1 MNTRS
6 LLVSAL
12 LLTLVA
18 CGSSPQR
25 KAPSRP
31 VAVPTQPPASG
42 AVPAPPTNLAAIPDA
57 VPRAEPRTRRGNPP
71 TYEVLGKRYT
81 LMTTDAGYKER
92 GVASWYGPNFHAKAT
107 SNGDAYD
114 MYAMTAAHKTL
125 PIPAYVRVT
134 NLSNGRSVVV
144 RVNDRG
150 PFVDNR
156 IIDLSYTAAW
166 KLDMLRSGTAFV
178 EVEALA
184 PGQSTITAAAV
195 PAPPPPPLSATRG
208 WYVQAG
214 AFAVEDN
221 AARLVARL
229 KDAGLADVTLRNPG
243 RDGTLWRVRIGP
255 VADVTA
261 YDQLITKLSTLGV
274 EGRLATE

>member
-1 MNTRS
+1 MTLQRGFV
-6 LLVSAL
+6 LAL
-12 LLTLVA
+12 ALMLTA
-18 CGSSPQR
+18 CGGTPR
-25 KAPSRP
+25 RAPPSRP
-31 VAVPTQPPASG
+31 VPVPSQ
-42 AVPAPPTNLAAIPDA
+42 VPPTPANLAAIPDA

-81 LMTTDAGYKER
+81 VMASEVGYKER

-107 SNGDAYD
+107 SNGDPYD

-125 PIPAYVRVT
+125 PIPSYVRVT
-134 NLSNGRSVVV
+134 NLGNGRSVVL

-178 EVEALA
+178 EVEALL
-184 PGQSTITAAAV
+184 PGQPAVVAAQVA
-195 PAPPPPPLSATRG
+195 PPPPPPLSATRG

-221 AARLVARL
+221 AVRLVARL
-229 KDAGLADVTLRNPG
+229 KAAGIADVTLRNPG

-255 VADVTA
+255 VADVAA
-261 YDQLITKLSTLGV
+261 YDQMISRLSALGV

>member
-1 MNTRS
+1 MTHRS
-6 LLVSAL
+6 LSLCVVVL
-12 LLTLVA
+12 MLVA
-18 CGSSPQR
+18 CGSHPKRHTPVRPSP
-25 KAPSRP
+25 
-31 VAVPTQPPASG
+31 
-42 AVPAPPTNLAAIPDA
+42 VPAPAPSSQVPPPPANLASIPDA
-57 VPRAEPRTRRGNPP
+57 VPRAERRTRAGNPVN
-71 TYEVLGKRYT
+71 YEVLGKRYT
-81 LMTTDAGYKER
+81 VMTSDVGYKER

-134 NLSNGRSVVV
+134 NLGNGRSVVV

-166 KLDMLRSGTAFV
+166 KLDMLRTGTAFV
-178 EVEALA
+178 EVEALL
-184 PGQSTITAAAV
+184 PGQTTVTAAAV
-195 PAPPPPPLSATRG
+195 PPPPPPPLAATRG

-221 AARLVARL
+221 ASRLVARL
-229 KDAGLADVTLRNPG
+229 KAAGIADVTLRNPG
-243 RDGTLWRVRIGP
+243 KDGTLWRVRIGP
-255 VADVTA
+255 VADVA
-261 YDQLITKLSTLGV
+261 GYDQMITRLSALGV

>member
-1 MNTRS
+1 MTHRS
-6 LLVSAL
+6 LSLCVVVL
-12 LLTLVA
+12 MLVA
-18 CGSSPQR
+18 CGSHPKRHTPVRPSP
-25 KAPSRP
+25 
-31 VAVPTQPPASG
+31 
-42 AVPAPPTNLAAIPDA
+42 VPAPAPSSQVPPPPANLAAIPDA
-57 VPRAEPRTRRGNPP
+57 VPRAERRTRAGNPVN
-71 TYEVLGKRYT
+71 YEVLGKRYT
-81 LMTTDAGYKER
+81 VMSSDVGYKER

-134 NLSNGRSVVV
+134 NLGNGRSVVV

-166 KLDMLRSGTAFV
+166 KLDMLRTGTAFV
-178 EVEALA
+178 EVEALL
-184 PGQSTITAAAV
+184 PGQTTVTAAAV
-195 PAPPPPPLSATRG
+195 PPPPPPPLAATRG

-221 AARLVARL
+221 ASRLVARL
-229 KDAGLADVTLRNPG
+229 KAAGIADVTLRNPG
-243 RDGTLWRVRIGP
+243 KDGTLWRVRIGP
-255 VADVTA
+255 VADVA
-261 YDQLITKLSTLGV
+261 GYDQMITRLSALGV

>member
-1 MNTRS
+1 MSSRNTA
-6 LLVSAL
+6 LVVTL
-12 LLTLVA
+12 LLLAA
-18 CGSSPQR
+18 CGSHPRRHTPVRPSP
-25 KAPSRP
+25 
-31 VAVPTQPPASG
+31 VP
-42 AVPAPPTNLAAIPDA
+42 VPAPSSQVPPPPANLATVPDA
-57 VPRAEPRTRRGNPP
+57 VPKAEPRTRRGNPP
-71 TYEVLGKRYT
+71 NYEVLGKRYT
-81 LMTTDAGYKER
+81 VMASERGYKER

-134 NLSNGRSVVV
+134 NLNNGRSVVV

-178 EVEALA
+178 EVEALL
-184 PGQSTITAAAV
+184 PGQNTITAAAV
-195 PAPPPPPLSATRG
+195 PPPPPPPLSAIRG

-221 AARLVARL
+221 ATRLVARL
-229 KDAGLADVTLRNPG
+229 KAAGINDVTLRNPG
-243 RDGTLWRVRIGP
+243 KDGTLWRVRIGP
-255 VADVTA
+255 VADVA
-261 YDQLITKLSTLGV
+261 GYDQMINRLSALGV

>member
-6 LLVSAL
+6 LLAIAL
-12 LLTLVA
+12 LLMLVA
-18 CGSSPQR
+18 CGSPPQR

-31 VAVPTQPPASG
+31 VAVPTQPPTSG
-42 AVPAPPTNLAAIPDA
+42 TVPAPPPNLAAIPDA

-178 EVEALA
+178 EVEALL
-184 PGQSTITAAAV
+184 PGQTNITAAAV
-195 PAPPPPPLSATRG
+195 PAPPPPPLSTTRG

-229 KDAGLADVTLRNPG
+229 KAAGFADVTLRNPG

-255 VADVTA
+255 VADVTG
-261 YDQLITKLSTLGV
+261 YDQLITRLSTLGV

>member
-1 MNTRS
+1 MNNRS
-6 LLVSAL
+6 LLACAL
-12 LLTLVA
+12 LLMLVA
-18 CGSSPQR
+18 CGSPRQR

-71 TYEVLGKRYT
+71 TYEVLGKRYAV
-81 LMTTDAGYKER
+81 MATDTGYKER

-184 PGQSTITAAAV
+184 PGQNTITAAAV

-243 RDGTLWRVRIGP
+243 KDGKLWRVRIGP
-255 VADVTA
+255 VADVTG
-261 YDQLITKLSTLGV
+261 YDQLITRLSTLGV